1 MPWWFRKKLVSKPA
15 AEGFIGHLVELRT
28 RLLRSLSA
36 VLIVFL
42 AAIPFAGEIYE
53 ILAAPLL
60 AKLPESGSLIAVGAV
75 SPFFVPMKA
84 AFFLAACVAMP
95 YVLHEIW
102 RFVAP
107 GLYKNEK
114 ILALPLLFSSA
125 MLFYTGVAFAYF
137 LVFHVVFGF
146 IASIAPDAV
155 SWTPDINELFG
166 FMLALFFAFG
176 LAFEVPVAVFILARA
191 GVVELEDLK
200 KARPYVIVGA
210 FVVAAIFTPPD
221 VISQLLLAIPCC
233 LLYEIG
239 LLVAPKRKR
248 KIMLFG
254 ERRHIRRMLHMKY
267 SKFGKKGKGTSEYR
281 KRFRKRLTRLELW
294 KHQREAAGKLT
305 ARERKSEFGGA
316 LESWDCAAREG
327 LVR

>member
-1 MPWWFRKKLVSKPA
+1 MFGKNSDANPA
-15 AEGFIGHLVELRT
+15 MEGFIGHLVELRT
-28 RLLRSLSA
+28 RLLRSLAA
-36 VLIVFL
+36 VLILFL
-42 AAIPFAGEIYE
+42 AAFPFAGEIYG

-60 AKLPESGSLIAVGAV
+60 EQLPESGSLIAVGAV
-75 SPFFVPMKA
+75 SPFFVPMKT
-84 AFFLAACVAMP
+84 AFFFAVCVAMP

-107 GLYKNEK
+107 GLYKREEG
-114 ILALPLLFSSA
+114 LALPLVVSSA
-125 MLFYTGVAFAYF
+125 LLFYIGMGFAYF
-137 LVFHVVFGF
+137 LVFKVVFGF
-146 IASIAPDAV
+146 IASIAPEAV

-191 GVVELEDLK
+191 GVVELQDLK

-239 LLVAPKRKR
+239 LLVVQWGVFMPFGERYYIRSTLHTKYSEIGERKR
-248 KIMLFG
+248 KKTA
-254 ERRHIRRMLHMKY
+254 EH
-267 SKFGKKGKGTSEYR
+267 
-281 KRFRKRLTRLELW
+281 RKRLRERLTRWELW
-294 KHQREAAGKLT
+294 KHRQNMEGKKGMT
-305 ARERKSEFGGA
+305 QDARESAFRSA
-316 LESWDCAAREG
+316 LREWDCAAREG